1 MRILALAV
9 LLAACATADDTG
21 GSRPIDPSRPIVFL
35 DSDVFDVDLARSLSV
50 TPDSVS
56 VTAAG
61 PMNVNAV
68 PPRLNAWMAA
78 VQSRGGAVQLVRRD
92 PDAAQQQ
99 QFFTLLLPIV
109 GSALSALFPDKAD
122 VRQYMRESRTYA
134 RAEGYDMRVI
144 YSVGSGQ
151 IEEIV
156 FARRT

>member
-1 MRILALAV
+1 
-9 LLAACATADDTG
+9 
-21 GSRPIDPSRPIVFL
+21 
-35 DSDVFDVDLARSLSV
+35 
-50 TPDSVS
+50 
-56 VTAAG
+56 
-61 PMNVNAV
+61 
-68 PPRLNAWMAA
+68 
-78 VQSRGGAVQLVRRD
+78 LVRRD